1 MQTVAHLVFAALRTD
16 AATDGDRLDAV
27 SALTSD
33 LLGRLT
39 GQVEAMFPDGYVT
52 SLFKNATK
60 CRQLATAVQGL
71 VSGS

>member
-1 MQTVAHLVFAALRTD
+1 MRTD
-16 AATDGDRLDAV
+16 ATTGGDQLGAAP
-27 SALTSD
+27 ALTSD

-39 GQVEAMFPDGYVT
+39 GQVEVMFPDGYVT

-71 VSGS
+71 LGG